1 MPGHTDHNSALQVL
15 TIKRNTTDGCDCYR
29 QHTLVQFRH
38 NSLHQLGRDM
48 THPKYAHEA
57 NLDGGSGIHHIPK
70 GSADSHAGK

>member
-1 MPGHTDHNSALQVL
+1 MVAIATGNTPWCNLGTTLCINS
-15 TIKRNTTDGCDCYR
+15 
-29 QHTLVQFRH
+29 
-38 NSLHQLGRDM
+38 RDM